1 MLQAKNQPKRTGGF
15 TLLEVLMSIAIITA
29 LAAVSLPVFQNFQ
42 VRNDLHV
49 AATTVAQSLRR
60 AQTLAQAS
68 DGDISWGLKIQA
80 NSIVIFKGP
89 NYAGRDT
96 SYDEI
101 FDLPGDITPSGLGEV
116 VFAKFTGDPST
127 TGTVTL
133 TSSTNETINLSLNTR
148 GTVTY

>member
-1 MLQAKNQPKRTGGF
+1 MVICFNKLKRPAGF
-15 TLLEVLMSIAIITA
+15 TLLEVLMSIAIITS
-29 LAAVSLPVFQNFQ
+29 LAAVSLPVFQSFQ

-49 AATTVAQSLRR
+49 AATTVAQSFRR

-68 DGDISWGLKIQA
+68 DGDISWGLKVQA
-80 NSIVIFKGP
+80 GSIVIFKGV
-89 NYAGRDT
+89 NYAGRDA

-101 FDLPGDITPSGLGEV
+101 FDLPGDITPTGLGEV

-133 TSSTNETINLSLNTR
+133 TSSTNETISLTLNSR
-148 GTVTY
+148 GTISY